1 MKSTMFLGGGRIT
14 GALLA
19 GLRLAK
25 NKTPILVH
33 DRNEHKLRALEREYG
48 VAVETNLGRAIARA
62 DRLIVAVRP
71 DSVSEVLKQVREWRV
86 SNAGKRNRAVP
97 VLACSLA
104 AGVPLWQLRA
114 QLGRPVLWC
123 RAMPSPAAR
132 SGRGLTALTF
142 DRGFPKAWRG
152 RMMKFFGQV
161 GPVLEIP
168 ERKFDAFM
176 VTFSP
181 SHGYHALATM
191 AQAAQNLGLKRQAAF
206 TAAAHALADAIASWR
221 EGDES
226 LEELLRE
233 AATPGG
239 IAAAV
244 MKTMDSAGYSRMVER
259 ALRAGIKRSERIAK
273 SS

>member
-1 MKSTMFLGGGRIT
+1 MKATVFLGGGRIT

-19 GLRLAK
+19 GLRLAGGK
-25 NKTPILVH
+25 VPILVH
-33 DRNEHKLRALEREYG
+33 DRNAHKLHALRREYG
-48 VAVETNLGRAIARA
+48 VGVEANLRRAIERA
-62 DRLIVAVRP
+62 DLLIVAVRP
-71 DSVSEVLKQVREWRV
+71 DSVGEILGQVGQLRAEIRE
-86 SNAGKRNRAVP
+86 RNRAVP
-97 VLACSLA
+97 LLACSLA
-104 AGVPLWQLRA
+104 AGVPLSHLRA

-132 SGRGLTALTF
+132 SVRGLTALTF
-142 DRGFPKAWRG
+142 ERGFPKIARD
-152 RMMKFFGQV
+152 RILKFFGQV
-161 GPVLEIP
+161 GPVLEIS

-191 AQAAQNLGLKRQAAF
+191 AHAAQNLGLDRRTAF
-206 TAAAHALADAIASWR
+206 TAAAHALADAIVSWR

-239 IAAAV
+239 IAASV
-244 MKTMDSAGYSRMVER
+244 MKTMDSAGYAGIVER
-259 ALRAGIKRSERIAK
+259 ALRAGIKRAEKIAK
-273 SS
+273 T